1 MPKDPASIRVPLCFR
16 SQHLCGPMRRFDER
30 LSPAPNC
37 HCKDDH
43 IARTTLH
50 GACHDYARF
59 ARRYGTCA
67 ARASNNQV
75 RIRFSAYGNQSHL
88 VRKVAAT
95 GERTNQMGEHP
106 DDYLSYSADGRRYAI
121 GTSDRR
127 VKPREAN
134 PVDEERVK
142 LHQTM
147 FAYAGT

>member
-1 MPKDPASIRVPLCFR
+1 
-16 SQHLCGPMRRFDER
+16 MRRFDER

-75 RIRFSAYGNQSHL
+75 RIRFSHMEI
-88 VRKVAAT
+88 KVIW
-95 GERTNQMGEHP
+95 
-106 DDYLSYSADGRRYAI
+106 SARL
-121 GTSDRR
+121 
-127 VKPREAN
+127 KPREAN

-147 FAYAGT
+147 FAYAGS